1 MIVPMKK
8 VSLVVLDRY
17 REEALLNLRKQGLV
31 HIKYINPPS
40 SSTIDLLEKQIQDI
54 EKALLITAQ
63 YPLSEKQEKHID
75 KKDFLSLATQI
86 ISWDQQKQNCLQ
98 EKQDTE
104 NKISWY
110 QDWGEFSV
118 SRLKE
123 LSEQGIY
130 IRLYKCS
137 KKELATLSKTSAV
150 EVIKRHGRIYHIAVI
165 SLGDDQEKISLTEAF
180 PPDRDLYILKK
191 ELKATEDRIA
201 SLDNL
206 LTEMASY
213 RRTFLN
219 CLAEHN
225 KSLIFNKVKS
235 GMQEAGEIS
244 CLQGFMPAVE
254 VVKLVNL
261 ANRQGWA
268 YFIQEPDNPQE
279 VPTLIKNPRWLRIIE
294 PVFKFMGTLPGYN
307 ELDISFHFLL
317 FFSLFF
323 ALLIGDAG
331 YGLVFL
337 IVTYLIRKKVST
349 VPAEP
354 FMLMYV
360 LSTATIIWGALTG
373 TWFGLERI
381 GQVPIF
387 NYLIIDRID
396 SFVADNQVFL
406 MYLCFLIGVIQLS
419 IAHGIVALR
428 QINRL
433 TAFSQVGWIGII
445 WSLFFFIGK
454 LILNRPLPEYFAWLL
469 IGGMSLVIL
478 FSASQR
484 NFLKGI
490 GISLVNLP
498 LKLISSFADILSYL
512 RLFVIGYVTVMV
524 AANFN
529 ALATE
534 LGKRGFLGIVTAAL
548 IILFGHSLNVALGL
562 LSVLVHGIRLNM
574 LEFSGHLE
582 MQWSGIEY
590 KPFKE

>member
-1 MIVPMKK
+1 
-8 VSLVVLDRY
+8 
-17 REEALLNLRKQGLV
+17 
-31 HIKYINPPS
+31 
-40 SSTIDLLEKQIQDI
+40 
-54 EKALLITAQ
+54 
-63 YPLSEKQEKHID
+63 
-75 KKDFLSLATQI
+75 
-86 ISWDQQKQNCLQ
+86 
-98 EKQDTE
+98 
-104 NKISWY
+104 
-110 QDWGEFSV
+110 
-118 SRLKE
+118 
-123 LSEQGIY
+123 
-130 IRLYKCS
+130 
-137 KKELATLSKTSAV
+137 
-150 EVIKRHGRIYHIAVI
+150 
-165 SLGDDQEKISLTEAF
+165 
-180 PPDRDLYILKK
+180 
-191 ELKATEDRIA
+191 
-201 SLDNL
+201 
-206 LTEMASY
+206 
-213 RRTFLN
+213 
-219 CLAEHN
+219 
-225 KSLIFNKVKS
+225 
-235 GMQEAGEIS
+235 MQEEGQLAY
-244 CLQGFMPAVE
+244 LQGFMPACE
-254 VVKLVNL
+254 VRRLVDL
-261 ANRQGWA
+261 ANKKGWA
-268 YFIQEPDNPQE
+268 YLIQEPDNLGE